1 MRNYERILAQ
11 DFWLWM
17 WNSFKV
23 SSISAL
29 LAGLITL
36 MSAFAFSRFRWA
48 GRSQLLLV
56 ILLIQ
61 VFPAILAMVEDKAAD
76 KQVSGSLAPREKV
89 NLSTTAKD
97 VQRIQSEIEKL
108 PEVREEKIRELQAQI
123 DRGTYS
129 ADADKIAEK
138 MVGESLLDNLS

>member
-1 MRNYERILAQ
+1 MEK
-11 DFWLWM
+11 M
-17 WNSFKV
+17 K
-23 SSISAL
+23 ISK
-29 LAGLITL
+29 IDDPTTQ
-36 MSAFAFSRFRWA
+36 M
-48 GRSQLLLV
+48 
-56 ILLIQ
+56 IQ
-61 VFPAILAMVEDKAAD
+61 QYQKGDKIEDKAAD

-108 PEVREEKIRELQAQI
+108 PEVREEKIRELQAQV
-123 DRGTYS
+123 DKGTYS

>member
-1 MRNYERILAQ
+1 M
-11 DFWLWM
+11 
-17 WNSFKV
+17 K
-23 SSISAL
+23 ISK
-29 LAGLITL
+29 IDDPTT
-36 MSAFAFSRFRWA
+36 
-48 GRSQLLLV
+48 QV
-56 ILLIQ
+56 IQQYQKGDKI
-61 VFPAILAMVEDKAAD
+61 EDKAAD

-123 DRGTYS
+123 DKGTYS